1 MGRAMLKI
9 LCVALAAVVSLQAT
23 ARGNAP
29 GLNRAYAD
37 QRPWHLGFSVGIHTQ
52 DFAFTHNGYVT
63 ADGQSWFMEQPSFSP
78 GFCVT
83 GLVNLR
89 LNTYFSLRFTP
100 GMYFGNRTVKM
111 HDVNSGARE
120 EQDIKSNLVV
130 LPVDVKF
137 SSLRYRNAR
146 PYLVAGA
153 MATFDVSRRR
163 SREPLQLNTADFLLT
178 AGFGCDFYLPF
189 FKLCPEIKFCFGL
202 TDVLR
207 HDRPDFKDDP
217 DGYKFTHSLK
227 KLTTQ
232 MVVLSFYFE

>member
-1 MGRAMLKI
+1 MLKI
-9 LCVALAAVVSLQAT
+9 LCVALAAAVALQAA
-23 ARGNAP
+23 ARSNAP

-37 QRPWHLGFSVGIHTQ
+37 QRSWHLGFSVGLHTQ
-52 DFAFTHNGYVT
+52 DFVFTHNGYVT
-63 ADGQSWFMEQPSFSP
+63 PGDGQSWFMEQPSFSP

-100 GMYFGNRTVKM
+100 GMYFGNRTVIM
-111 HDVNSGARE
+111 HDVNSGSRE

-130 LPVDVKF
+130 VPVDVKF
-137 SSLRYRNAR
+137 SALRYRNAR

-202 TDVLR
+202 TDVLS
-207 HDRPDFKDDP
+207 HDRPDFQDDP

-227 KLTTQ
+227 KLTSQ